1 MDDRSNKRDLVLAPG
16 EYAYMQDVTKGIIK
30 TYTGPTVI
38 NPTAQERPVIFNA
51 SNKRFEACALEQ
63 AVQVG
68 PIAPEGYYLVLKNP
82 SVKGDHPAAGGVYPS
97 PDLAIGRKI
106 NITGPCDFALWPG
119 QIVKLVQGHHLRSNQ
134 YLLVRVYNEEEAR
147 RNWGKAIVKPAVSE
161 PAEQGTPQ
169 GTPEVIRTVP
179 DDLTVGKLLII
190 KGTDVSFYIP
200 PTGVGVVADESG
212 LYVRDALT
220 LERLEY
226 TILVD
231 QNGKKRYERG
241 PQVVFPQPT
250 ETFIVRGDSR
260 KFRAVELNEIQGLH
274 IKVIAPYVED
284 GTSHKEGDEIFITGK
299 ETAIYFP
306 REEHSLVR
314 YDGKDKHFAVA
325 IPAGEARYLMNRK
338 TGEIRMVRGPAMLL
352 PNPVDE
358 VIVRRALTDKEVTT
372 WYPGNDEALAYNRSL
387 RQIATAAP
395 TTRAG
400 VVSEGDYERG
410 RTKGARAMAP
420 QAVSASVAMDASSVS
435 RDTPA
440 TVGDVL
446 ERGSNFTQP
455 RTIVF
460 HTKYEGVPTIN
471 VYVGY
476 AVMVVDKKGNRRVEQ
491 GPCNILLEY
500 DETLEVLELSTGKPK
515 DNATKVIRTGYL
527 RVLNNNVGDVCE
539 VETSDHVRVTLTYSL
554 RVNFVGD
561 PGKWFEVENYVKLL
575 CDHVR
580 SVLKGAVKKFTAETF
595 YNSAVDLLR
604 DTILG
609 PATRPGGD
617 RQQPGPPG
625 ENGERPGMHFAENGM
640 HVNDVEVLNV
650 VIGDTRIAQMLDQ
663 AQHEAIESTI
673 TLARETRGLEVSK
686 KREAIKRGEAEAKA
700 ETVKATAALQIEE
713 VAAKLRVVLASL
725 TADGQS
731 EEERKK
737 SLALKAE
744 ADHVEHRAGLE
755 RDREEAGVRGDIAR
769 AEQALRLEA
778 LRAEADTV
786 IKRFEAAQAGFSEA
800 LLALGNQDVLVKV
813 ADAMSVQ
820 SFVGG
825 KTLTEVVDKV
835 FAGTPL
841 ESVMQRVKAKAADGE
856 RLLKK

>member
-1 MDDRSNKRDLVLAPG
+1 MDDRSNKRDLVLSPG

-38 NPTAQERPVIFNA
+38 NPTAQERPVVFDPKT
-51 SNKRFEACALEQ
+51 KRFESCALEE

-97 PDLAIGRKI
+97 PDLAVGRKI

-119 QIVKLVQGHHLRSNQ
+119 QMVKLVQGHHLRSNQ

-147 RNWGKAIVKPAVSE
+147 KNWGMAVVKPAATE
-161 PAEQGTPQ
+161 PADGTPA
-169 GTPEVIRTVP
+169 VIRTVP
-179 DDLTVGKLLII
+179 DDLTVGRLLII
-190 KGTDVSFYIP
+190 KGTDVSFYMP
-200 PTGVGVVADESG
+200 PTGVGVVADENGS
-212 LYVRDALT
+212 YVREALT

-226 TILVD
+226 CILVD

-241 PQVVFPQPT
+241 PQVVFPHPT

-274 IKVIAPYVED
+274 IKVIAPYSED
-284 GTSHKEGDEIFITGK
+284 GRSYKEGDEIFITGK

-325 IPAGEARYLMNRK
+325 VPAGEARYVMNRK
-338 TGEIRMVRGPAMLL
+338 TGEIRMMRGPAMLL

-358 VIVRRALTDKEVTT
+358 VIVRRVLTDKEVTT
-372 WYPGNDEALAYNRSL
+372 WYPGNEEALAYNRSL
-387 RQIATAAP
+387 RQVASAAP

-400 VVSEGDYERG
+400 VVSEGDFERSRG
-410 RTKGARAMAP
+410 KVAKAAPGAAAP
-420 QAVSASVAMDASSVS
+420 APVMDASSVS

-446 ERGSNFTQP
+446 ERGSSFNQP
-455 RTIVF
+455 RTLVI

-476 AVMVVDKKGNRRVEQ
+476 AVMVVDKKGKRRVEQ
-491 GPCNILLEY
+491 GPANILLEY

-515 DNATKVIRTGYL
+515 DNTKVIRTVYL
-527 RVLNNNVGDVCE
+527 RVLNNNVGDICE
-539 VETSDHVRVTLTYSL
+539 VETTDHVRTSLTYSF
-554 RVNFVGD
+554 RVNFGGD
-561 PGKWFEVENYVKLL
+561 PAKWFEVENYVKLL

-580 SVLKGAVKKFTAETF
+580 SVLKGVAKKHTAETF
-595 YNSAVDLLR
+595 YNAAVDIVR
-604 DTILG
+604 DSILG
-609 PATRPGGD
+609 K
-617 RQQPGPPG
+617 PG
-625 ENGERPGMHFAENGM
+625 ENGERPGMTFRENGM
-640 HVNDVEVLNV
+640 HVTDVEVLNV
-650 VIGDTRIAQMLDQ
+650 TINDAVIAKMLDQ
-663 AQHEAIESTI
+663 AQHEAIESAI
-673 TLARETRGLEVSK
+673 TLAREARSLDVAK
-686 KREAIKRGEAEAKA
+686 KREAIKRSEAEAKT
-700 ETVKATAALQIEE
+700 ETVKATAGLQIEE
-713 VAAKLRVVLASL
+713 VTAKLKVVLASL
-725 TADGQS
+725 AADGQS

-737 SLALKAE
+737 ALTVKSE
-744 ADHVEHRAGLE
+744 ADGVEHRAGL
-755 RDREEAGVRGDIAR
+755 DRERESASVHGDIAR
-769 AEQALRLEA
+769 AEQTLRLEA
-778 LRAEADTV
+778 LRAEAETV
-786 IKRFEAAQAGFSEA
+786 VKRFEAAQAGFSEA

-825 KTLTEVVDKV
+825 KTLTDVVDKV